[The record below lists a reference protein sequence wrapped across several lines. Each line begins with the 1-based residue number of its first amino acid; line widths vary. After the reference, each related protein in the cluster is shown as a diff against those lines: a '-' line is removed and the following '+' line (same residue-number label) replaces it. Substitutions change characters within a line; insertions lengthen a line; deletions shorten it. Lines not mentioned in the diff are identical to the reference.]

1 VVTIEGMVMAF
12 LRPLKKIQ
20 KIFSKALLTLIAAFL
35 IFGGPTYLLYILD
48 RLGIPRLLILLA
60 GLAAFTA
67 GVILLARLSIEE
79 GKVKAST

>member
-1 VVTIEGMVMAF
+1 MVTIEGMVMAF

-20 KIFSKALLTLIAAFL
+20 KIFSKALLMLIAAFL

-48 RLGIPRLLILLA
+48 RLGIPRLLILIA
-60 GLAAFTA
+60 GVAAFTA
-67 GVILLARLSIEE
+67 GVILVARLSKEE